1 MMTLNFVMWQGPWTL
16 YGCLIEVLTNSL
28 GHYQKKLCVKSVLI
42 AIFSGPF
49 FSTFRH
55 FSLNISTYAVRMR
68 KI

>member
-42 AIFSGPF
+42 GIFSGPF

-55 FSLNISTYAVRMR
+55 FYSVSLRMQSECG